1 MASALVEQSSAQSS
15 HMRLRGVRRARKA
28 VPDGPL
34 LDMQPE
40 ILDAIA
46 SHLSI
51 ADLSALAIT
60 CRKAAPLHAAVIAAR
75 IQLLRELTCTSHV
88 KLLLCINRLPHC
100 PARET
105 ITQVVQSAMGTFR
118 NVCSCNEHFLRLSRA
133 VALRGLVDPFNNSPV
148 EAARLA
154 RTCCQTC
161 DHVTHAVEQVGI
173 WLEELHALV
182 RTSNERGE
190 SITLLLGEEGEQQ
203 PASPPDEAAAPSDDE
218 SVATNPAVRA
228 TAE

>member
-1 MASALVEQSSAQSS
+1 MAALVAQSSAQSS
-15 HMRLRGVRRARKA
+15 YMRLCGVQRARKA
-28 VPDGPL
+28 VTDGPL
-34 LDMQPE
+34 LNMQPE

-60 CRKAAPLHAAVIAAR
+60 CQKAAPLHAAVIAAR

-173 WLEELHALV
+173 WLEELHAVV
-182 RTSNERGE
+182 RTSNERGD
-190 SITLLLGEEGEQQ
+190 SITLLLSEEGEQQ
-203 PASPPDEAAAPSDDE
+203 PASPPDEAAAPSDDG
-218 SVATNPAVRA
+218 SVVSNPAVRA
-228 TAE
+228 IAD